1 MYDIEILGNTTPYK
15 IEMLKFM
22 EHLGVNMLPK
32 AMYVNFYYK
41 NWLDM
46 VFAIVLVHPCAI
58 YHYRCG
64 HDTSSLMVHF
74 INL

>member
-1 MYDIEILGNTTPYK
+1 
-15 IEMLKFM
+15 MLKFM